1 MEKNL
6 KTEITKSRIIKAA
19 TEEFALYG
27 FDGAAVN
34 QICQKHGISKG
45 LIYHNFGGKEDLY
58 LCCVEEAVNGFIAYM
73 SGKDFGTDFK
83 LYMKER
89 YDFFSA
95 NPYYRQLIFADVLT
109 DSAEFAKSLKE
120 IRSRFDEFN
129 KKVYLRAIDGIE
141 LRKGVS
147 KNDASEYYSLLQNI
161 LNGCLNGGN
170 ASAESFDSAFIAHEK
185 SLEKLLDFMLYGI
198 AREETI

>member
-6 KTEITKSRIIKAA
+6 KTEITKSKITKAA

-34 QICQKHGISKG
+34 QICQNHGISKG

-89 YDFFSA
+89 YKFFSE
-95 NPYYRQLIFADVLT
+95 NPYYRRLIFADVLT
-109 DSAEFAKSLKE
+109 DNSEFSKKLND
-120 IRSRFDEFN
+120 IRSRFYEFN

-147 KNDASEYYSLLQNI
+147 KNDALEYYSLLQNI
-161 LNGCLNGGN
+161 LNGYLNGGN

-185 SLEKLLDFMLYGI
+185 SIEKLLDFMLYGI
-198 AREETI
+198 AREENI